1 MKTRLEK
8 SSMKPLKLVPFLL
21 TRIQPSGFM
30 KFHFEIRSPLV
41 LKALVGFQLGNQ
53 TSPQV
58 TFDFLTDWDVS
69 CLN

>member
-1 MKTRLEK
+1 
-8 SSMKPLKLVPFLL
+8 
-21 TRIQPSGFM
+21 
-30 KFHFEIRSPLV
+30 SPLV

>member
-1 MKTRLEK
+1 
-8 SSMKPLKLVPFLL
+8 
-21 TRIQPSGFM
+21 M